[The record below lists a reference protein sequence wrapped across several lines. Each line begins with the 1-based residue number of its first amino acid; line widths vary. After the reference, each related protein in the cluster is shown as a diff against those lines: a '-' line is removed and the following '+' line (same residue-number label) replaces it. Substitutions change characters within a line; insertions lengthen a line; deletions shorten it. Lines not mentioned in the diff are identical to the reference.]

1 MIPVGDGTLKDILS
15 AQRTFAMVGA
25 SGDPNRPSH
34 GVMAYLQARGFRIIP
49 VNPALAG
56 QELMGE
62 TVYAS
67 LADVP
72 GPVDVV
78 DIFRRSDAA
87 LDVVREAIA
96 GKDRLGLKT
105 IWMQIGVIDRGGRSA
120 RGGSDRRHEP
130 VPQNRICAPDAL
142 TGVLPLPIG
151 SADCITQRHPGAGR
165 DPDTQISFHLS
176 RNSSTPRSRTRPRG
190 RPWRFLPRRP
200 GTVPAPRSPVRHHR
214 DRRDPAP

>member
-105 IWMQIGVIDRGGRSA
+105 IWMQIGVINATAADEA
-120 RGGSDRRHEP
+120 RAAG
-130 VPQNRICAPDAL
+130 L
-142 TGVLPLPIG
+142 TVVMNLCPKIEYARLM
-151 SADCITQRHPGAGR
+151 R
-165 DPDTQISFHLS
+165 
-176 RNSSTPRSRTRPRG
+176 
-190 RPWRFLPRRP
+190 
-200 GTVPAPRSPVRHHR
+200 
-214 DRRDPAP
+214 